1 MHVIRPPRCILHVDM
16 DAFYASVEQRDNPE
30 LRGQPVIVGWTG
42 NRGVVAAAS
51 YEVRKF
57 GVRSALP
64 MHAARRLCPHAIC
77 VRPRMARYKEV
88 SQQVFAIFRSLTP
101 LVEGLSLDE
110 AYLDVTSIA
119 DSIPAAAYVA
129 RSIKEQI
136 LETTQLTA
144 SVGVAPNKL
153 VAKIASDLHKP
164 DGLSVVPVERIN
176 EVLDPLSV
184 KPDGLSVVPVERIN
198 DVLDP
203 LSVRRLPGLGRK
215 TGSRVEAL
223 GIKTLSE
230 LRHAPDSLL
239 WPVFG
244 RYTQRVRDRATGIDD
259 RAVDAEREDISISAE
274 DTFDKDI
281 ADVDRLQAELARLAE
296 LTCSRMQR
304 KQLVTG
310 CINIK
315 IRRHDFTT
323 HTRQRS
329 ISPPTGEPKTIGNVA
344 RDLLAAWLNENPKA
358 RLRLLGVGVSH
369 LTPADQL
376 TLFTPPTP
384 ASLDSATP

>member
-1 MHVIRPPRCILHVDM
+1 MTRPPRSILHVDM

-64 MHAARRLCPHAIC
+64 MHAARRLCPQAIC

-88 SQQVFAIFRSLTP
+88 SQQVFGVFRSLTP

-110 AYLDVTSIA
+110 AYLDVTERA
-119 DSIPAAAYVA
+119 PTLDEAAVVA
-129 RSIKEQI
+129 QSIKQRI
-136 LETTQLTA
+136 RETTQLTA

-164 DGLSVVPVERIN
+164 DGLSVVTRERVN
-176 EVLDPLSV
+176 E
-184 KPDGLSVVPVERIN
+184 
-198 DVLDP
+198 VLDP
-203 LSVRRLPGLGRK
+203 LSVRRLPGLGQK
-215 TGSRVEAL
+215 TGARVEAL
-223 GIKTLSE
+223 DIKTLGE
-230 LRHAPDSLL
+230 LRHAPDALL
-239 WPVFG
+239 WPIFG
-244 RYTQRVRDRATGIDD
+244 RYTQRVRDRASGIDE

-274 DTFDKDI
+274 DTFDTDI
-281 ADVDRLQAELARLAE
+281 ADPRRLHTELARLAE
-296 LTCSRMQR
+296 LTCTRMR
-304 KQLVTG
+304 NRQLVTG
-310 CINIK
+310 CISIK
-315 IRRHDFTT
+315 IRRHDFSTY
-323 HTRQRS
+323 TRQRS
-329 ISPPTGEPKTIGNVA
+329 IAPPTGEPSTISNVA
-344 RDLLAAWLNENPKA
+344 RDLLTSWLRENPRA

-376 TLFTPPTP
+376 GLFG
-384 ASLDSATP
+384 